1 MGIKNLSSDVRGFLY
16 GLCHEASMS
25 FSDSFVEEKPGLV
38 RAVMPPRGSLAA
50 AFQSV
55 SWAARRGTIEE
66 VNGALDTLVEKVNTV
81 TDPAIKDELEDA
93 RLQQQLFYRGQVRK
107 NKQLE
112 DDLGSFSK
120 GIF

>member
-16 GLCHEASMS
+16 GLCHQASMS
-25 FSDSFVEEKPGLV
+25 FSEASVEEGPGLR
-38 RAVMPPRGSLAA
+38 RAVIPPRGSLAA

-55 SWAARRGTIEE
+55 SWAARRGSLEE
-66 VNGALDTLVEKVNTV
+66 VNEALDTLVTQVNAV
-81 TDPAIKDELEDA
+81 TDPAAKDQLEDA

-112 DDLGSFSK
+112 DDLGTFSAK
-120 GIF
+120 IF